1 MQTEDEFQAAL
12 DAEPT
17 CSTTRQVFADW
28 LDEKDDIR
36 AEGYRA
42 LGVLGLYP
50 SICGTQA
57 TFGGM
62 NHPNAT
68 ERVSDWGWLQ
78 ANKDWLLPIEWFN
91 LIPYLAGN
99 DWELDTR
106 KIWIRRD
113 TRREL
118 EDRVT
123 KVFHLLPEDIRMCLL
138 GLIESKKG

>member
-1 MQTEDEFQAAL
+1 MQNEYEFQAAL

-28 LDEKDDIR
+28 LEEQGDIR

-50 SICGTQA
+50 SIRRTHA

-62 NHPNAT
+62 NHPHVNGIRYNPNWR
-68 ERVSDWGWLQ
+68 EQNRYR
-78 ANKDWLLPIEWFN
+78 LLPVEWFN
-91 LIPYLAGN
+91 LISFDGGH
-99 DWELDTR
+99 DWERDTR
-106 KIWIRRD
+106 KIWIKCN
-113 TRREL
+113 TRRQL

-123 KVFHLLPEDIRMCLL
+123 KAFHLLPEDVRMRLL
-138 GLIESKKG
+138 GLIESKG